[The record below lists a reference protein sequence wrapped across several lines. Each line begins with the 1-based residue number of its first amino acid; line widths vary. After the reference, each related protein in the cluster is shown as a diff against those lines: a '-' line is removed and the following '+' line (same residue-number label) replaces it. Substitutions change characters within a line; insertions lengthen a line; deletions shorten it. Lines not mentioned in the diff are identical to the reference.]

1 MNLLTLDKNV
11 QIYPSKIRIIPND
24 KIGKSFFNLSYL
36 AFDGL
41 VNGKTGNIIEKK
53 NFKKVGDIH
62 SSVGIKVTDGFSVT
76 EPFDLY
82 DGAVLSVCISEWV
95 EGNRYTTP
103 SIIFRGLSGKVG
115 RGDAEA
121 SKYQYT
127 EILKSVEKL
136 MRTQA
141 TFNLTE
147 VCENLGYN
155 DGYPKKLVSTILPC
169 QYLENITINGK
180 HSTII
185 YFTAESPLLT
195 IANLKNG
202 QLLSFD
208 STLLNIPHQQN
219 TRLNVMI
226 KTYAIIRV
234 MEIEAHHLTPIIT
247 FDDLFKKCRIENADK
262 KIKQRARLSLIDF
275 LTNLQSKS
283 VIKSL
288 IVEKKGAR
296 FRAIRIFY

>member
-36 AFDGL
+36 TFNEL
-41 VNGKTGNIIEKK
+41 VNGKTGNIVEKK
-53 NFKKVGDIH
+53 NFKKVGNIH
-62 SSVGIKVTDGFSVT
+62 SSIGIKVTEGFSVT

-121 SKYQYT
+121 SKDQYT

-155 DGYPKKLVSTILPC
+155 DGTPKKLVSTILPC

-185 YFTAESPLLT
+185 YFTSESPLLT

-219 TRLNVMI
+219 TRLNVMV
-226 KTYAIIRV
+226 KTYAMIRV
-234 MEIEAHHLTPIIT
+234 MEIETHHLTPTIT
-247 FDDLFKKCRIENADK
+247 FDDLFVKCRIENAHGEVQRRARDLLITVLEHFKDK
-262 KIKQRARLSLIDF
+262 KI
-275 LTNLQSKS
+275 
-283 VIKSL
+283 IKNFT
-288 IVEKKGAR
+288 IEKKGR
-296 FRAIRIFY
+296 IFRAIKFSY